1 MQVMHALVGCQKRWM
16 NSLARRFHSVDMM
29 YSQQCRCHS
38 RRHHAFRWRGFQPF
52 DRIAVNA
59 MDASNLH
66 AVEAG

>member
-38 RRHHAFRWRGFQPF
+38 RRHHAFRWRGFQG
-52 DRIAVNA
+52 V
-59 MDASNLH
+59 
-66 AVEAG
+66 